1 MSKRPGLCAL
11 VALGACTLPAAPARA
26 QGKEWETI
34 IRSGTI
40 LSDVVKTHKKD
51 MTPALLKN
59 AYAVAIVPRIIKA
72 GFIIGGRFGQGVVLV
87 KTPAGWSNPVFISL
101 GGGSFGF
108 QAGVQST
115 DLVMVFKTKQ
125 SVDSFLQGEGKLS
138 IAADGSLAFGSLGRY
153 AEAGEGI
160 ALKSSYVAFSK
171 NRGLFAGASLAGT
184 GLAIDGDANASF
196 YGRPVTSPNII
207 TGAGL
212 KVPETS
218 ATVAN
223 QLRTVL
229 SRATRTPANIQP
241 VVDDDSSDDAPRVS
255 QRPSKT
261 TARPQS
267 DDDGPV
273 IEDPPARKPA
283 KPRKPTTTTSDD
295 SPAFPFP

>member
-1 MSKRPGLCAL
+1 LCAL

-26 QGKEWETI
+26 QGKEWETV
-34 IRSGTI
+34 IRAGTI
-40 LSDVVKTHKKD
+40 LSDVAKTHKKD
-51 MTPALLKN
+51 MTPALLRN

-72 GFIIGGRFGQGVVLV
+72 GFIIGGRFGQEVVLA

-115 DLVMVFKTKQ
+115 DLVMVFKTRQ
-125 SVDSFLQGEGKLS
+125 SLDSFLQGEGKLTVG
-138 IAADGSLAFGSLGRY
+138 ADGSLALGSLGRY

-196 YGRPVTSPNII
+196 YGRPISSPEII
-207 TGAGL
+207 TGKDL

-229 SRATRTPANIQP
+229 SRATRTPASSQP
-241 VVDDDSSDDAPRVS
+241 AIVDDNSDNAPRVS
-255 QRPSKT
+255 QRPSKAS
-261 TARPQS
+261 ARPAT

-283 KPRKPTTTTSDD
+283 KPRKPAPTTTDD
-295 SPAFPFP
+295 APAFPFP